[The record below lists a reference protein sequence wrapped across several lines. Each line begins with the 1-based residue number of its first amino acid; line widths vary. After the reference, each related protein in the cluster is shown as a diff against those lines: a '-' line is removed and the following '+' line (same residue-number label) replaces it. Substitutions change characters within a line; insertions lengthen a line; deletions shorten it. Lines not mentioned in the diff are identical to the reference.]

1 MALLSF
7 VFFFVFLLIGI
18 PISFSLILAGIF
30 ATLFGTSVP
39 LMIAPQMMVK
49 GVNSF
54 PVMAIPFFI
63 LAGNIMTRGGI
74 SKRLVRFAYSIV
86 GAITGGLA
94 MVSILASMFFAA
106 ISGSSPATAAAIGSI
121 MIPPMEEKGYDRK
134 YSAAVIAAAG
144 TIGIVIPPS
153 IPMVVYG
160 VNAEVSI
167 AGLFLG
173 GIFPGILMGV
183 ALMILNYHFSK
194 REGYVG
200 EGSFSFKEFF
210 VSFVDAFP
218 ALLMP
223 IIILGGI
230 YSGVFTPTESAI
242 VASAYGLIIGKFV
255 YRELKWKDLFK
266 VTEDSAKSTA
276 NILMLIAA
284 AMFFGWF
291 LASEQVPQRI
301 GSFVLSITRNPYL
314 ILLFFNA
321 VLLVAGMFL
330 DSIACI
336 VLLTPIFL
344 PIMHDLNINPLVVGI
359 VMTVNLAIGQVTPP
373 VGLNLFVVSSI
384 AKIKF
389 DDIIKPILPFIIA
402 LIVVVLIVTYIP
414 VIAYYLPSLLGYM

>member
-1 MALLSF
+1 
-7 VFFFVFLLIGI
+7 
-18 PISFSLILAGIF
+18 
-30 ATLFGTSVP
+30 
-39 LMIAPQMMVK
+39 
-49 GVNSF
+49 
-54 PVMAIPFFI
+54 
-63 LAGNIMTRGGI
+63 
-74 SKRLVRFAYSIV
+74 
-86 GAITGGLA
+86 
-94 MVSILASMFFAA
+94 
-106 ISGSSPATAAAIGSI
+106 
-121 MIPPMEEKGYDRK
+121 MEEKGYDRK

-183 ALMILNYHFSK
+183 ALMVLNYYFSK

-255 YRELKWKDLFK
+255 YRELRWKDLFK
-266 VTEDSAKSTA
+266 VTENSAKSTA

-301 GSFVLSITRNPYL
+301 GSLVLSITENPYL
-314 ILLFFNA
+314 ILLLFNV
-321 VLLVAGMFL
+321 VLLIAGMFL

-336 VLLTPIFL
+336 VLITPIFL
-344 PIMHDLNINPLVVGI
+344 PIMRSLNINPLVVGI
-359 VMTVNLAIGQVTPP
+359 VMTINLAIGQVTPP

-389 DDIIKPILPFIIA
+389 DDIVKPILPFIVA
-402 LIVVVLIVTYIP
+402 LIVVVLMVTYIP
-414 VIAYYLPSLLGYM
+414 AIASYLPSLLGYM